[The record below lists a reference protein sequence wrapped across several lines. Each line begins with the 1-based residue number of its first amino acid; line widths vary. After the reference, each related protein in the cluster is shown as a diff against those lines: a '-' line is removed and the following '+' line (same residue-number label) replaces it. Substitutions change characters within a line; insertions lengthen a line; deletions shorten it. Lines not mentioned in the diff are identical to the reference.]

1 MGIDAGQFYTAQSK
15 GDLPDGQVLLIGSDG
30 IWEARNAS
38 GEIFGKDRLYGLLRH
53 HGRNSAQAIVDS
65 VLAQLK
71 QFKGVSDFE
80 DDVTLVVVR
89 LMAG

>member
-1 MGIDAGQFYTAQSK
+1 
-15 GDLPDGQVLLIGSDG
+15 LIGSDG

-38 GEIFGKDRLYGLLRH
+38 GEIFGKDRLYGLLRR
-53 HGRNSAQAIVDS
+53 HGRDSAQEIIDS

-71 QFKGVSDFE
+71 QFKGAYDFE

-89 LMAG
+89 LIAP